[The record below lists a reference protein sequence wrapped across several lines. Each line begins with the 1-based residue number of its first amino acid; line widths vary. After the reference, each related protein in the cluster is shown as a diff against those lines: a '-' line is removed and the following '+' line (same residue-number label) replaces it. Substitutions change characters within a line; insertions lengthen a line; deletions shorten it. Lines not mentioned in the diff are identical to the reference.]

1 MAEQQSTLSEAERG
15 SANKSLV
22 SHLDKILDGEREELH
37 ALRYKLAVTYWVIV
51 VLSIIM
57 FVVGIALLGVPVVK
71 GYGNASGEMWQSLI
85 SGGLGV
91 ADLAALF
98 LFKPMERIHR
108 LMGDMG
114 QITVALN
121 SFQIHTALRLLQM
134 DSTRRDSVGEAAQSI
149 GDFGERVIKTI
160 QKYFESPPINKE

>member
-1 MAEQQSTLSEAERG
+1 MKGELSSFSDAERG
-15 SANKSLV
+15 DANKNLV
-22 SHLDKILDGEREELH
+22 RHLNGILTGGRAELL
-37 ALRYKLAVTYWVIV
+37 ALRFKLAITYWVIV
-51 VLSIIM
+51 GLSIIM
-57 FVVGIALLGVPVVK
+57 FMIGIALLGVPVFR
-71 GYGNASGEMWQSLI
+71 GYDNASGEMWQSLI

-91 ADLAALF
+91 TDLAALF

-134 DSTRRDSVGEAAQSI
+134 DSTQRDSIGEAAQAI
-149 GDFGERVIKTI
+149 GDFAERVIKTI
-160 QKYFESPPINKE
+160 QDYFETPEIT